1 MQLLTNVV
9 LTCPVWQLEMA
20 SCNSVDVFMHTLPC
34 MLFHGCIQIDHV
46 RVSLADLMSRYC
58 PRVSRSRY
66 KVGDLLVVVSSEL
79 MTVPLYIFAIK
90 KCLYL

>member
-1 MQLLTNVV
+1 MWYLLVQCGSWKWLHAILIIMDVV
-9 LTCPVWQLEMA
+9 TVY
-20 SCNSVDVFMHTLPC
+20 PC

-66 KVGDLLVVVSSEL
+66 KVGDLLVVVSLEL
-79 MTVPLYIFAIK
+79 MTVSLYIFAIK